1 AQLAGDVDV
10 AVDVGQRGR
19 KARFQPRLRVV
30 VVDPA
35 PVRRPQVEGQIVHV
49 GRGVGDDE
57 IVLVAQ
63 RALATFAAGAHQLLR
78 REAAD
83 VAGGLVHSLPVY
95 GEVRRAVGLAA
106 GSRLVVTLS

>member
-19 KARFQPRLRVV
+19 KARFEPRLRVV

-35 PVRRPQVEGQIVHV
+35 PVRRPQVEGQVVHV

-63 RALATFAAGAHQLLR
+63 RTHGALAAGAHQLLGR
-78 REAAD
+78 QRAD
-83 VAGGLVHSLPVY
+83 EAGGLVYPLPVG
-95 GEVRRAVGLAA
+95 GEVGRAARVAA
-106 GSRLVVTLS
+106 RARLV